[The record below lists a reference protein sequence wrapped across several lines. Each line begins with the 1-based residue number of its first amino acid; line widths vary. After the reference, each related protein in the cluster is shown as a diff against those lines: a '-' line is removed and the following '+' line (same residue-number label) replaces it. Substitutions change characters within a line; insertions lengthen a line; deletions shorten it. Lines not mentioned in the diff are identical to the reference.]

1 MKVKVKFFALVRE
14 LAGTKE
20 LEIEG
25 REGMRINDLLKE
37 LANILPEKFRD
48 YIFEGNEVSRSLII
62 LVNGKGISE
71 MNGLETELKDGDEVA
86 LLPPVSGG

>member
-20 LEIEG
+20 LEVEG

-48 YIFEGNEVSRSLII
+48 YIFEGSEVSRSLII

>member
-1 MKVKVKFFALVRE
+1 MKIKVKFFALIRE

-20 LEIEG
+20 IEIEC
-25 REGMRINDLLKE
+25 REGMKISDLLRE
-37 LANILPEKFRD
+37 LTNTLPDKFRE
-48 YIFEGNEVSRSLII
+48 YVFEGSEVSKSLII

-71 MNGLETELKDGDEVA
+71 MKGLETELKDSDEIA